1 MGSSIVLKMLNVTH
15 YYRSKKN
22 RKWYLPFG
30 YAAEDIEL
38 NNISLHIYQGEALA
52 IIGEP
57 GASKTLLGRIIAGD
71 IKPDRGKINK
81 SVSTYYGDIKDKHLI
96 HLTVRQYVKEIQR
109 LFSYE
114 TTSHSVDQIIK
125 FAHLDDKSTFNIN
138 MLSHSDFAQLILSI
152 ARVCRKELIIL
163 NHIIEHL
170 DEDFLEKAK
179 QLSKDYVNDNNSLVF
194 IDNDLEKVEKVSNY
208 VAWISHGQVRMEG
221 SLNQVLPVF
230 KEHEQDRMS
239 IGNDEEQQNFDLDW
253 KESRSRLPEMS
264 YNFKRVERYRHAK
277 VPNFVVR
284 FWTILIASLICLAIV
299 GALVVN
305 NIGRFDVPII
315 EAQKKVEN
323 KDPFEEKLA
332 YGIVLDDSITLNGD
346 SNTKVPK
353 YAFLTITGENSK
365 KYRVNID
372 NQDYVVEKHKL
383 QYFNP
388 AALYESHS
396 FKKLSPYMKSNY
408 SNFVDYYNS
417 HLHKKHDRV
426 KKTLVPNKDSRYV
439 VGVTQQPVEMLFNDQ
454 DKLTGFVFPIINKDE
469 LKDKYHINQDLWIV
483 KSGDGY
489 LIADMK
495 NSKWIYIEL

>member
-1 MGSSIVLKMLNVTH
+1 MGSSIILKMLNVTH

-57 GASKTLLGRIIAGD
+57 GSSKTLIGRIMAGD
-71 IKPDRGKINK
+71 IKPDRGKINQ

-96 HLTVRQYVKEIQR
+96 HMTVRQYVTEVQR

-125 FAHLDDKSTFNIN
+125 FAHLDEKSSVHIN
-138 MLSHSDFAQLILSI
+138 ALSHSDFAQLILSI
-152 ARVCRKELIIL
+152 ARVCRQDLIIL

-170 DEDFLEKAK
+170 DEAFLEKAK
-179 QLSKDYVNDNNSLVF
+179 QLSKDYISENKSLVF
-194 IDNDLEKVEKVSNY
+194 IDNDLAKVEKVSNY
-208 VAWISHGQVRMEG
+208 VAWISHGQVRMES

-239 IGNDEEQQNFDLDW
+239 IANDEEQLNFDLDW

-277 VPNFVVR
+277 VPDFVVR
-284 FWTILIASLICLAIV
+284 FWTILITSLICLFIV
-299 GALVVN
+299 GALVIN
-305 NIGRFDVPII
+305 NVGRFDVPII

-323 KDPFEEKLA
+323 KDPFDEKLA
-332 YGIVLDDSITLNGD
+332 YGIVLEESITLKGD
-346 SNTKVPK
+346 SNINVPK
-353 YAFLTITGENSK
+353 YTFLTITGENSK
-365 KYRVNID
+365 SYRVSSD
-372 NQDYVVEKHKL
+372 DKDYVVAKHKL
-383 QYFNP
+383 EYFNP

-396 FKKLSPYMKSNY
+396 FKALSPYMKSNY
-408 SNFVDYYNS
+408 SNYVDYFNS
-417 HLHKKHDRV
+417 HLHKKHDQV
-426 KKTLVPNKDSRYV
+426 KKTLVPDKDSRYV
-439 VGVTQQPVEMLFNDQ
+439 VEVTQQPIDMLFNHQ
-454 DKLTGFVFPIINKDE
+454 NKLTGFVFPIVNKDE
-469 LKDKYHINQDLWIV
+469 LKDKYHITQDLWIV

>member
-1 MGSSIVLKMLNVTH
+1 M
-15 YYRSKKN
+15 
-22 RKWYLPFG
+22 
-30 YAAEDIEL
+30 
-38 NNISLHIYQGEALA
+38 
-52 IIGEP
+52 
-57 GASKTLLGRIIAGD
+57 
-71 IKPDRGKINK
+71 KIF
-81 SVSTYYGDIKDKHLI
+81 
-96 HLTVRQYVKEIQR
+96 R
-109 LFSYE
+109 
-114 TTSHSVDQIIK
+114 
-125 FAHLDDKSTFNIN
+125 
-138 MLSHSDFAQLILSI
+138 
-152 ARVCRKELIIL
+152 
-163 NHIIEHL
+163 
-170 DEDFLEKAK
+170 KAK

-277 VPNFVVR
+277 VPDFVVR

-365 KYRVNID
+365 I
-372 NQDYVVEKHKL
+372 
-383 QYFNP
+383 P
-388 AALYESHS
+388 C
-396 FKKLSPYMKSNY
+396 
-408 SNFVDYYNS
+408 
-417 HLHKKHDRV
+417 
-426 KKTLVPNKDSRYV
+426 
-439 VGVTQQPVEMLFNDQ
+439 
-454 DKLTGFVFPIINKDE
+454 
-469 LKDKYHINQDLWIV
+469 
-483 KSGDGY
+483 
-489 LIADMK
+489 
-495 NSKWIYIEL
+495 

>member
-1 MGSSIVLKMLNVTH
+1 MGSSIILKMLNVTH

-30 YAAEDIEL
+30 YAAEYIEL

-57 GASKTLLGRIIAGD
+57 GSSKTLIGRIMAGD
-71 IKPDRGKINK
+71 IKPDRGKINQ

-96 HLTVRQYVKEIQR
+96 HMTVRQYVTEVQR

-114 TTSHSVDQIIK
+114 TTSHNVDQIIK
-125 FAHLDDKSTFNIN
+125 FAHLDDKSSVHIN
-138 MLSHSDFAQLILSI
+138 ALSHSDFAQLILSI
-152 ARVCRKELIIL
+152 ARVCRKDLIIL

-170 DEDFLEKAK
+170 DEAFLEKAK
-179 QLSKDYVNDNNSLVF
+179 KLSKDYISENKSLVF
-194 IDNDLEKVEKVSNY
+194 IDNDLAKVEKVSNY

-239 IGNDEEQQNFDLDW
+239 IANDEEQLNFDLDW

-277 VPNFVVR
+277 APDFVVR
-284 FWTILIASLICLAIV
+284 FWTILITSLICLFIV
-299 GALVVN
+299 GALVIN
-305 NIGRFDVPII
+305 NVGRFDVPII

-323 KDPFEEKLA
+323 KDPFDEKLA
-332 YGIVLDDSITLNGD
+332 YGIVLEDSITLKGD
-346 SNTKVPK
+346 SNINVPK
-353 YAFLTITGENSK
+353 YTFLTITGENSK
-365 KYRVNID
+365 SYRVSSD
-372 NQDYVVEKHKL
+372 DKDYVVAKHKL
-383 QYFNP
+383 EYFNP

-396 FKKLSPYMKSNY
+396 FKALSPYMKSNY
-408 SNFVDYYNS
+408 SNYVDYFNS
-417 HLHKKHDRV
+417 HLHKKHDQV
-426 KKTLVPNKDSRYV
+426 KKTLVPDKDSRYV
-439 VGVTQQPVEMLFNDQ
+439 VEVTQQPIDMLFNDQ
-454 DKLTGFVFPIINKDE
+454 NKLTGFVFPIVNKDE
-469 LKDKYHINQDLWIV
+469 LKDKYRITQDLWIV

>member
-1 MGSSIVLKMLNVTH
+1 MGSSIILKMLNVTH

-57 GASKTLLGRIIAGD
+57 GSSKTLIGRIMAGD
-71 IKPDRGKINK
+71 IKPDRGKINQ

-96 HLTVRQYVKEIQR
+96 HMTVRQYVTEVQR

-114 TTSHSVDQIIK
+114 TTSHNVDQIIK
-125 FAHLDDKSTFNIN
+125 FAHLYDKSSVHIN
-138 MLSHSDFAQLILSI
+138 ALSHSDFAQLILSI
-152 ARVCRKELIIL
+152 ARVSRKDLIIL

-170 DEDFLEKAK
+170 DEAFLEKAK
-179 QLSKDYVNDNNSLVF
+179 QLSKDYISENKSLVF
-194 IDNDLEKVEKVSNY
+194 IDNDLAKVEKVSNY

-239 IGNDEEQQNFDLDW
+239 IANDEEQLNFDLDW

-277 VPNFVVR
+277 VPDFVVR
-284 FWTILIASLICLAIV
+284 FWTILITSLICLFIV
-299 GALVVN
+299 GALVIN
-305 NIGRFDVPII
+305 NVGRFDVPII

-323 KDPFEEKLA
+323 KDPFDEKLA
-332 YGIVLDDSITLNGD
+332 YGIVLEDSITLKGD
-346 SNTKVPK
+346 SNINVPK
-353 YAFLTITGENSK
+353 YTFLTITGENSK
-365 KYRVNID
+365 SYRVSSD
-372 NQDYVVEKHKL
+372 DKDYVVAKHKL
-383 QYFNP
+383 EYFNP
-388 AALYESHS
+388 AALYESHA
-396 FKKLSPYMKSNY
+396 FKALSPYMKSNY
-408 SNFVDYYNS
+408 SNYVDYFNS
-417 HLHKKHDRV
+417 HLHKKHDQV
-426 KKTLVPNKDSRYV
+426 KKTLVPDKDSRYV
-439 VGVTQQPVEMLFNDQ
+439 VEVTQQPIDMLFNDQ
-454 DKLTGFVFPIINKDE
+454 NKLTGFVFPIVNKDE
-469 LKDKYHINQDLWIV
+469 LKDKYHITQDLWIV